1 MLRAQLTRFVQQM
14 GVRYV
19 VGFFPLVLQVPSLMF
34 WGWYIVDWDDM
45 IDRVSPPDK
54 LNTNPVQESWNM
66 FPRTHIS
73 IFIHPKQELH
83 GFWGYITS
91 KYWYFWFKINHF
103 FGPFLGLFGV
113 FQNFFMIHFWI
124 NEPNLD
130 DSFSCLESWLREA
143 CLWSP
148 TPLPYLPQLSP

>member
-1 MLRAQLTRFVQQM
+1 M
-14 GVRYV
+14 GFEDILSRDWTY
-19 VGFFPLVLQVPSLMF
+19 FWMF
-34 WGWYIVDWDDM
+34 EHDWHNI
-45 IDRVSPPDK
+45 IDRVWPPEI
-54 LNTNPVQESWNM
+54 LNTNPVQDLWNM
-66 FPRTHIS
+66 FPRAHIS

-130 DSFSCLESWLREA
+130 DSFFIFLRSRWFIFVSRIMTPRGLLTRPIEA
-143 CLWSP
+143 NILPP
-148 TPLPYLPQLSP
+148 TVLHPTIRT